1 MASVQ
6 TQQSDT
12 TQVDLNPEISSSN
25 EPGKTS
31 GELVAWVMDRVQ
43 RWRAARDTNYLDE
56 WEKYYYIWRSKYN
69 PKLANRLTERS
80 KLIAPATQIA
90 VDTTVAEMAE
100 AIFGRGNWFD
110 ASADIQDPKARQ
122 IAEAVRDN
130 LLGDFAKDNIKA
142 TVIQTL
148 FTGAV
153 YGTGIAKRV
162 IGQEDLEEITYDSYG
177 EPQTVPKKRIYVK
190 WEAIAPHNFVIDS
203 ATTSIADAFG
213 MAHETLTPVH
223 TIKAKQRTGEYF
235 AGTIGEASG
244 YTSALLGVGV
254 SGDTLEVDPAD
265 AVYFTEYHGKVPRY
279 LLEGLQDK
287 PTELDDVIAE
297 VSVETENEKDEDDLV
312 EAIVCIA
319 NGSTLLKAAEN
330 PILGHDRG
338 FVAYQHNICPNRFW
352 GIGVV
357 EKALNS
363 QLALDAELRA
373 RIDALGLLTYPVM
386 GADASR
392 LPRNLNLSV
401 TPGKVFLV
409 NGRPSEVL
417 EPIKFGNLDPATF
430 QQSGDFE
437 RMIEGATG
445 AFNQATPVNI
455 RARNDTAG
463 GMSMVSAGALK
474 RAKLAMHNVDT
485 DYLAPMVRKTLIA
498 YMMLVPERYPFLV
511 SFTVNA
517 TMSIMAREYEQ
528 TQLTNLLAI
537 IPPESPSF
545 LLVLRAIVDNMSG
558 PSRERILQSIEQQMQ
573 PNPQAQQMQQQLQQ
587 IQMAQLMGEVKK
599 LEAEVSK
606 LGADAKLA
614 TAKTMQVAK
623 EADIADE
630 ELNIKAA
637 EVVIKDKQATA
648 AMIKAKQSPKSSPK
662 PSSGS

>member
-1 MASVQ
+1 MALQ
-6 TQQSDT
+6 QQQSDT
-12 TQVDLNPEISSSN
+12 TQVDLNPEVSSSN

-43 RWRAARDTNYLDE
+43 RWRTARDNNYLDE

-69 PKLANRLTERS
+69 PKLASRLTERS

-130 LLGDFAKDNIKA
+130 LLGDFNKDNIKA
-142 TVIQTL
+142 TVLQALIN
-148 FTGAV
+148 GAV

-162 IGQEDLEEITYDSYG
+162 IGQQELEEVTYDNYG
-177 EPQTVPKKRIYVK
+177 DPQTVPKSRIYVK
-190 WEAIAPHNFVIDS
+190 WEAIPPQNFVIDS
-203 ATTSIADAFG
+203 AATTVDEAFG
-213 MAHETLTPVH
+213 MAHENLTPIHIV
-223 TIKAKQRTGEYF
+223 KSKQRTGEYYD
-235 AGTIGEASG
+235 GTIGEASG
-244 YTSALLGVGV
+244 YTTSIQGVGLN
-254 SGDTLEVDPAD
+254 GDTLEVDSAD

-279 LLEGLQDK
+279 LIEGLQNK
-287 PTELDDVIAE
+287 PTELDDMLAE
-297 VSVETENEKDEDDLV
+297 VSVEPEDNNDEEDLV

-319 NGSTLLKAAEN
+319 NGSTLLKAVEN

-338 FVAYQHNICPNRFW
+338 FIAFQHNVCPNRFW

-357 EKALNS
+357 EKALNP

-392 LPRNLNLSV
+392 LPRNLNLSI

-474 RAKLAMHNVDT
+474 RAKLAMHNIDT
-485 DYLAPMVRKTLIA
+485 DFLNPMVRKTLIA
-498 YMMLVPERYPFLV
+498 YMQLVPERYPFLV

-537 IPPESPSF
+537 IPPESPAF
-545 LLVLRAIVDNMSG
+545 LLVLRAIVDNTSG
-558 PSRERILQSIEQQMQ
+558 PSRERIVQAIEQQMQ
-573 PNPQAQQMQQQLQQ
+573 PNPQAQAMQQKLQM
-587 IQMAQLMGEVKK
+587 IQMEQLVGEVKK
-599 LEAEVSK
+599 IGRAHV
-606 LGADAKLA
+606 
-614 TAKTMQVAK
+614 
-623 EADIADE
+623 
-630 ELNIKAA
+630 
-637 EVVIKDKQATA
+637 
-648 AMIKAKQSPKSSPK
+648 
-662 PSSGS
+662 